1 MLNINRADVE
11 QMVKIIEYILDKEDK
26 VTVDQLMKDNG
37 LTFEEYRLMSA
48 LAMPAIRRKNDL
60 GRVKA
65 KGAYYKGVYIREKHE
80 RERLEDALRMAHDYL
95 NRYFKEDTRNESD
108 VYTVARS
115 EGEDA
120 VQASGTDNDG
130 AEGTP
135 DEITV
140 IETLA

>member
-11 QMVKIIEYILDKEDK
+11 QMVKIIEYILDNEDK

-130 AEGTP
+130 AEGHP
-135 DEITV
+135 EEWAI
-140 IETLA
+140 

>member
-115 EGEDA
+115 EGSDA
-120 VQASGTDNDG
+120 VQASGADNDG

>member
-11 QMVKIIEYILDKEDK
+11 QMVKIIEYILDNENK

-130 AEGTP
+130 AEGHP
-135 DEITV
+135 EEWAI
-140 IETLA
+140 